1 MMKVLTRSTA
11 ALALAATAF
20 LGACQDVEADPEPN
34 IANIQLTVGAST
46 VIAPKLQSQAQTP
59 GPLVLRVNQANA
71 YTIRFLDAQGL
82 VDAVVA
88 EHSADFRLDF
98 KNMPAG
104 WSVTQSGKAAGVFTG
119 TITPTATGT
128 HNITIELY
136 HEGDGHA
143 EVTRTIVV
151 NVIA

>member
-1 MMKVLTRSTA
+1 MKNVLSRSTA
-11 ALALAATAF
+11 ALALAATTL
-20 LGACQDVEADPEPN
+20 LGACQDVEVEPEPN
-34 IANIQLTVGAST
+34 IVNIQLTVGAST
-46 VIAPKLQSQAQTP
+46 VIAPTLQSQPQTP

-71 YTIRFLDAQGL
+71 FTIRFLDPQGV

-88 EHSADFRLDF
+88 AEAASFRLDF

-104 WSVTQSGKAAGVFTG
+104 WTVTQSGKAGGVFTG

-128 HNITIELY
+128 QNMTLELF
-136 HEGDGHA
+136 HEGEGHA